1 MGILTRTARWLEDRT
16 GLGRIIGNIARH
28 PVPPGTGW
36 AYVFGSATLTA
47 FLLQVATGSV
57 LATVYT
63 PSTSEAYASL
73 QYITNRMVLGHFLR
87 GVHFFGAS
95 AMVLLIGLHMIRVF
109 LHGAYKYPRE
119 VSWLSGVLLLVLTLG
134 MGFTGQ
140 LLRWD
145 QNAIWSV
152 VVGAEQ
158 AGRTPFI
165 GTALA
170 RFILGGASIGGAT
183 LGRFYA
189 FHVFMIPGLIFGVVG
204 LHLFLVLRNGISEP
218 PKRTPVI
225 EPASYRGQYQEML
238 DREGRPFWPDAA
250 WRDIVFGAGV
260 ILVVALLAG
269 LFGPPVLDR
278 PPDPAIVQAAPRPDW
293 YLLWYFAVLALL
305 PHGIENAFIIGFP
318 LLAGLLLV
326 SVPFL
331 SNRGERRPSRRPWA
345 VASVLVVVT
354 MVASLSI
361 VGYQSPWSPRFDA
374 KPLPRQVIGNVSPQA
389 LAGAGMFHD
398 HGCEYCHAVGGH
410 GGHRGPDLT
419 WIADRLTHDQMVIR
433 IMNGGYNMPGFA
445 AILTPAEL
453 DAIVAFLETR
463 THRGA
468 TPLPRDSMAAPRPD
482 TQATG
487 IGPAGR

>member
-1 MGILTRTARWLEDRT
+1 MGYLKRTGRWLEDRT
-16 GLGRIIGNIARH
+16 GLGRVIAGLARH
-28 PVPPGTGW
+28 PVPPNTGW

-47 FLLQVATGSV
+47 FILQVVTGSV

-95 AMVLLIGLHMIRVF
+95 AMVLLIGLHIIRVF
-109 LHGAYKYPRE
+109 LHGSYKFPRE
-119 VSWLSGVLLLVLTLG
+119 VSWLSGVGLLGLTLA

-183 LGRFYA
+183 LGRFFA
-189 FHVFMIPGLIFGVVG
+189 FHVFMIPGLIIAVIGV
-204 LHLFLVLRNGISEP
+204 HLFLVLHNGISEP
-218 PKRTPVI
+218 PSATPVI
-225 EPASYRGQYQEML
+225 EPGSYRGQYELML
-238 DREGRPFWPDAA
+238 DEKGEPFWPNAA
-250 WRDIVFGAGV
+250 WRDVVFGAGV

-269 LFGPPVLDR
+269 LFGPPVLDK
-278 PPDPAIVQAAPRPDW
+278 PPNPAIVQAAPRPDW
-293 YLLWYFAVLALL
+293 YLLWYFSVLALL
-305 PHGIENAFIIGFP
+305 PHHIENAFIIGFP

-326 SVPFL
+326 AVPFL

-345 VASVLVVVT
+345 VASVLVIVT
-354 MVASLSI
+354 MVASLTV
-361 VGYQSPWSPRFDA
+361 VGYSTPWSPRFDA
-374 KPLPRQVIGNVSPQA
+374 KPLPLQVVGKVSPDA
-389 LAGAGMFHD
+389 MSGARMFHD
-398 HGCEYCHAVGGH
+398 KGCEYCHTVAGYGGQ
-410 GGHRGPDLT
+410 RGPNLT

-433 IMNGGYNMPGFA
+433 IMNGGYNMPAFGS
-445 AILTPAEL
+445 ILTPVEL
-453 DAIVAFLETR
+453 EEIVAFLETR
-463 THRGA
+463 TQGGA
-468 TPLPRDSMAAPRPD
+468 KPLPRDSGAPPQPD
-482 TQATG
+482 TQKTAGTG
-487 IGPAGR
+487 GG